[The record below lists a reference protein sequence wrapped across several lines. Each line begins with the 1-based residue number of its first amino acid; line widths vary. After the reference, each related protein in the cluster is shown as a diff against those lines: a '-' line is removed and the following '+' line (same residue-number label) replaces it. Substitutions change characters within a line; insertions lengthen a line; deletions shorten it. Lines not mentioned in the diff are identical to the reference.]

1 MSELL
6 ERLWGADDLDALFGA
21 HSLVVAPWTRAGQ
34 NRKQQR
40 FDRDALTALL
50 AAPATLRDVD
60 PRTLFANQ
68 PWIVREHVAYYRTG
82 EWERTGRTSADQW
95 VELNRYP
102 VIVDDHRGRSVILA
116 GHHRS
121 AAALL
126 AGRPLRVR
134 VAAVDSRSQIT
145 PLLGF
150 DPEVAHAAPGAVAA
164 AVEAGVPQSVGTL
177 DDAQAVLECLGLTPS
192 EIRWR
197 FSRVDAR

>member
-21 HSLVVAPWTRAGQ
+21 HSRVVAPWTRAGQ
-34 NRKQQR
+34 SRTQQR

-102 VIVDDHRGRSVILA
+102 VIVEDHRGRSVILA

-134 VAAVDSRSQIT
+134 VAAIDSRSQIT
-145 PLLGF
+145 PSARVRPRRRTHRCGRSRGSRRGRHPAVGRHPRRRAGRARVPRSDAER
-150 DPEVAHAAPGAVAA
+150 DPLALVAA
-164 AVEAGVPQSVGTL
+164 G
-177 DDAQAVLECLGLTPS
+177 
-192 EIRWR
+192 R
-197 FSRVDAR
+197 